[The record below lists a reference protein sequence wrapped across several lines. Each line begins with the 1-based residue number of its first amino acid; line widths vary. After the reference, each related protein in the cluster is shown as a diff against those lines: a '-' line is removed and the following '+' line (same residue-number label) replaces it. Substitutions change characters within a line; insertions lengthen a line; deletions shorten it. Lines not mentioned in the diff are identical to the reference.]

1 MYRVLIVEDEDIIR
15 KGIAYTMDW
24 PGMGCSIVGEAANG
38 QEGIDKIAELS
49 PDIVMADIMMPV
61 MDGIEMIRTAK
72 SSEDMPAFK
81 SIILTSYADFEYAK
95 KAIDLDVS
103 AYLMKPVD
111 EEELKKAVAKITTE
125 LEKERKLEKISEN
138 NAMAGNMP
146 TAFIK
151 TDKENDY
158 VQHILDYTKEHYA
171 DKISIEAFSEELG
184 VSASYLSR
192 KFKESTG
199 TSFLDFLNKY
209 RVQQAV
215 RLLETGKYKV
225 YEVSDMTGFTDY
237 KHFNTVFKRY
247 TNVSPSEFLKL
258 NG

>member
-24 PGMGCSIVGEAANG
+24 VGMGCTIVGEAANG
-38 QEGIDKIAELS
+38 REGLDKIKELS
-49 PDIVMADIMMPV
+49 PDIVLADIMMPV
-61 MDGIEMIRTAK
+61 MDGIEMIRLSK
-72 SSEDMPAFK
+72 ESEEYGEYKAIF
-81 SIILTSYADFEYAK
+81 LTSYADFDYAK
-95 KAIDLDVS
+95 KAIDLGVA

-111 EEELKKAVAKITTE
+111 EEELKKSIAKVILE
-125 LEKERKLEKISEN
+125 IEKEHQLEQINRKNVI
-138 NAMAGNMP
+138 ATGAD
-146 TAFIK
+146 TVFIK

-158 VQHILDYTKEHYA
+158 IQQILDETKTRYSE
-171 DKISIEAFSEELG
+171 KISIETFSEDLG

-199 TSFLDFLNKY
+199 TGYLDFLNKY

-215 RLLETGKYKV
+215 KLLETGKYKV
-225 YEVSDMTGFTDY
+225 YEVSDMTGFSDY

-247 TNVSPSEFLKL
+247 TGEAPSEFVK
-258 NG
+258 